1 MNRIK
6 ELYEQLERVNDQEE
20 RVEVLFELAKAL
32 LQKNPQKAEE
42 TANELLSLSERTQ
55 DIPGIAK
62 AYLILGSVRYKA
74 LALDDAEQY
83 FNKAK
88 AILADTEHEL
98 LKRRIDMSL
107 GKLLW
112 ARSDHQQAKQLFE
125 SILPE
130 VSASGDLLFH
140 AELLSNMGNVH
151 ERMGDPDKAIQHYK
165 QALALLDGTEIEDEG
180 IYIRSNLAI
189 MQNVKGNFE
198 EGIQE
203 LLTCFNVFKRR
214 GETRDMAIV
223 RINLAIAYCE
233 MKLFAESL
241 NEYQLSIKL
250 LKDLND
256 EHSITTVQVGIS
268 YVYMYLKGYDEAIAH
283 AKRGIDMARKI
294 GYPVSLFDGL
304 LAMSKAYLAKGDT
317 DLARKAYEEAKELAL
332 EKGLEHVLAR
342 HEDHEKALAEA

>member
-6 ELYEQLERVNDQEE
+6 ELYEKLDRTTENAE
-20 RVEVLFELAKAL
+20 RVEVLYELAKRI
-32 LQKNPQKAEE
+32 LQRNPQKAEE
-42 TANELLSLSERTQ
+42 TANELLGLSEQ
-55 DIPGIAK
+55 IQNIPGIAK

-74 LALDDAEQY
+74 LALDDAEQL
-83 FNKAK
+83 FQKAQ
-88 AILADTEHEL
+88 DTLTDTDHEL

-112 ARSDHQQAKQLFE
+112 ARSEHQQAKQLFE

-151 ERMGDPDKAIQHYK
+151 ERMGDPDMAIQHYK
-165 QALALLDGTEIEDEG
+165 EALALLDGTEIEDEG

-203 LLTCFNVFKRR
+203 LLTCFDVFKRR

-223 RINLAIAYCE
+223 RINMAIAYCE
-233 MKLFAESL
+233 MKLYAESL

-256 EHSITTVQVGIS
+256 ERTITTVQVGIS
-268 YVYMYLKGYDEAIAH
+268 YVYMYLKGYEEAIEH
-283 AKRGIDMARKI
+283 AQKSIDVARDI
-294 GYPVSLFDGL
+294 GYPVGLFDGL
-304 LAMSKAYLAKGDT
+304 LAMSKAYLAKGDI
-317 DLARKAYEEAKELAL
+317 DLARKAYAEAKQLAT

-342 HEDHEKALAEA
+342 HEDHEKALAKA